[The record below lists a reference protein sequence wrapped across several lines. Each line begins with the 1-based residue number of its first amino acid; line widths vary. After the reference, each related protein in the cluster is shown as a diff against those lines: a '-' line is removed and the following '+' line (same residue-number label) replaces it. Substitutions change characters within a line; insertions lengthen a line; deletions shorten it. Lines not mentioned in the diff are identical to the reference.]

1 MTACNVFTA
10 INVLL
15 TFAIWSYAHFCSLL
29 PKKLELNLMP
39 VFFGSSTTYIPS
51 DVKTLDDPKKGKI
64 RLKYDPYFIK
74 KATKI
79 RLQNFKRA
87 TPKKCSAHY
96 KSIKSIYSL
105 LIQSTLPPISD
116 TKVSF
121 YQEHQS
127 LQSSTIDRGHK

>member
-1 MTACNVFTA
+1 
-10 INVLL
+10 
-15 TFAIWSYAHFCSLL
+15 
-29 PKKLELNLMP
+29 MP

-87 TPKKCSAHY
+87 TPKNVQRILKALKIC
-96 KSIKSIYSL
+96 I
-105 LIQSTLPPISD
+105 PC
-116 TKVSF
+116 
-121 YQEHQS
+121 
-127 LQSSTIDRGHK
+127 